1 MYKIPL
7 TNSPNQTFST
17 TIPINGENKSF
28 VFNLKYNYIAK
39 YWLLTISDAATEQI
53 LIANIPL
60 LSSTFDFASILKQ
73 FEYKLIGNAY
83 VIPVYDF
90 SLSAPDNTNIGT
102 DFALMWGDNTYV

>member
-28 VFNLKYNYIAK
+28 VFNLKYNYVAK

-90 SLSAPDNTNIGT
+90 SLSAPDNTNVGT

>member
-7 TNSPNQTFST
+7 TNSPNQTFSI
-17 TIPINGENKSF
+17 TIPINGENKTF
-28 VFNLKYNYIAK
+28 VFNLKYNYQAK
-39 YWLLTISDAATEQI
+39 YWLLTIEDYETEQI
-53 LIANIPL
+53 LVSNIPL

-83 VIPVYDF
+83 VVPVYNQ
-90 SLSAPDNTNIGT
+90 SLSMPDNKNIGT

>member
-28 VFNLKYNYIAK
+28 VFNLKYNYVAK

>member
-83 VIPVYDF
+83 VVPVYDF